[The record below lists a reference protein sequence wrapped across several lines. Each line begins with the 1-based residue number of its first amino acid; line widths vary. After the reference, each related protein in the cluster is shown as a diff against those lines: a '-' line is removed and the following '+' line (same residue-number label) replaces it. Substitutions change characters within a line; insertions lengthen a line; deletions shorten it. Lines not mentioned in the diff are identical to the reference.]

1 VNGTIAGDAMD
12 AARLIA
18 LGMRPK
24 QIPARDLDYADL
36 VRRYNEDDEFADLV
50 RAIASGFG
58 LHMLAV
64 TQQAGAVPVPREGS
78 VFEVK
83 IDEYARRAT
92 LTGRGVDKVIHGL
105 AHLTVAALAFPRP
118 DDLAN
123 STYVGYVSVEEVD
136 AVIREACRLLDERA
150 AQAEENH
157 DPLDTAPDLER
168 AWRAY
173 SRRPAAAATKDGR
186 LATESTRGMI
196 TKAVR
201 YLVEQG
207 FLTARSTERGGTYR
221 TTPRYQEQVRELAAS
236 AAFDELLALGVV
248 SITSPSGSLHT
259 LEPQQS

>member
-1 VNGTIAGDAMD
+1 VNGTIVDDATD
-12 AARLIA
+12 AAKLIA

-24 QIPARDLDYADL
+24 QIPARDLDYSDL
-36 VRRYNEDDEFADLV
+36 VRRYNEDDDFADLV

-78 VFEVK
+78 VFEVR
-83 IDEYARRAT
+83 IDEYARRSA
-92 LTGRGVDKVIHGL
+92 LAGRGVDKVIHGL
-105 AHLTVAALAFPRP
+105 AHLAVAALAFPRP

-123 STYVGYVSVEEVD
+123 SAYVGYVSVEEVD
-136 AVIREACRLLDERA
+136 AVIGEACRLLDERA
-150 AQAEENH
+150 VQADENH
-157 DPLDTAPDLER
+157 DPLDSAPELER

-186 LATESTRGMI
+186 LAAESTRGMI

-207 FLTARSTERGGTYR
+207 FLIMRSNERGGTYR

-248 SITSPSGSLHT
+248 SITSATGSLRT
-259 LEPQQS
+259 VGPDRI

>member
-1 VNGTIAGDAMD
+1 VNGTITDDATD

-24 QIPARDLDYADL
+24 HIPSRDLDYADL
-36 VRRYNEDDEFADLV
+36 VRRYNSDDDFADLV
-50 RAIASGFG
+50 RAIAAGFG

-64 TQQAGAVPVPREGS
+64 TQQAGAVPVPREES
-78 VFEVK
+78 VFEVR
-83 IDEYARRAT
+83 IDEYARRAA
-92 LTGRGVDKVIHGL
+92 LNGRGVDKVIHGL
-105 AHLTVAALAFPRP
+105 AHLAVAALSFPRP

-157 DPLDTAPDLER
+157 DPLDTAPELER

-186 LATESTRGMI
+186 LAAESTRGMI
-196 TKAVR
+196 TKAVKF
-201 YLVEQG
+201 LVEQG
-207 FLTARSTERGGTYR
+207 FLTARNNDRGGTYR
-221 TTPRYQEQVRELAAS
+221 TTPRYQEQIRELAAT
-236 AAFDELLALGVV
+236 AAFRELLSLGVV
-248 SITSPSGSLHT
+248 SITNPAGSLRAADP
-259 LEPQQS
+259 EQA